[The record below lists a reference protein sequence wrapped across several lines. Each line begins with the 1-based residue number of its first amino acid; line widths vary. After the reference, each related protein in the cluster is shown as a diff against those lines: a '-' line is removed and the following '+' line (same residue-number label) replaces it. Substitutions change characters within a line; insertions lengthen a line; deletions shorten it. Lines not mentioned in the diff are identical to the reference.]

1 MSPSECPV
9 VAPRVPVASTGK
21 RGPVGADSE
30 HSRARRRSGAF
41 SLTRLGYALRMRI
54 VVVGASGNVGTSV
67 LSALGDDD
75 QVESIVGVARRRPGL
90 HMAKTT
96 WVTADVT
103 VDDLR
108 PHFDG
113 ADAVIHLA
121 WAIQPS
127 RDGATLRRVN
137 VDGSARVF
145 EAAAA
150 AGVRALVY
158 ASSVGAYSEGPK
170 DRAVEESWP
179 TEGIATSFY
188 ARHKAEVESLLDA
201 FEAEHEEMRVVRL
214 RPGLIFKAE
223 AGSEIRRYF
232 AGPLLPSLLIR
243 RRLIPVVP
251 DLPRLRF
258 QAVHADDV
266 AEAYRLAVTGD
277 ARGAFNIA
285 AEPVLDP
292 QRLADM
298 LGARRLRLPRAA
310 LRAAA
315 DVTWR
320 LRLQPTPPGWLDM
333 ALAVPLMETSK
344 ARRELGWA
352 PRFGADDALR
362 ELLLGMSESA
372 GADTPPLD
380 PDAGGPGRVRELL
393 TRVGGSSGEP

>member
-1 MSPSECPV
+1 
-9 VAPRVPVASTGK
+9 
-21 RGPVGADSE
+21 
-30 HSRARRRSGAF
+30 
-41 SLTRLGYALRMRI
+41 MRI

-67 LSALGDDD
+67 LSALGGDDE
-75 QVESIVGVARRRPGL
+75 VESIVGIARRRPGL
-90 HMAKTT
+90 EMAKTT
-96 WVTADVT
+96 WVTADVSAS
-103 VDDLR
+103 DLR

-150 AGVRALVY
+150 AGVRILVY

-170 DRAVEESWP
+170 DHAVDESWP
-179 TEGIATSFY
+179 TGGIATSFY
-188 ARHKAEVESLLDA
+188 ARHKAEVENLLDA

-232 AGPLLPSLLIR
+232 AGPLLPSLLVR

-266 AEAYRLAVTGD
+266 AEAYRLAVTGE

-292 QRLADM
+292 QRLADV
-298 LGARRLRLPRAA
+298 LGARRLRVPRAV
-310 LRAAA
+310 LRAGA

-333 ALAVPLMETSK
+333 ALAVPIMDTTR
-344 ARRELGWA
+344 ARTTLGWDPA
-352 PRFGADDALR
+352 VSSSHALL
-362 ELLLGMSESA
+362 ELMDGIRRRD
-372 GADTPPLD
+372 GFPTPPLD
-380 PDAGGPGRVRELL
+380 PRSSGPLRLREFA
-393 TRVGGSSGEP
+393 TGVGGRP